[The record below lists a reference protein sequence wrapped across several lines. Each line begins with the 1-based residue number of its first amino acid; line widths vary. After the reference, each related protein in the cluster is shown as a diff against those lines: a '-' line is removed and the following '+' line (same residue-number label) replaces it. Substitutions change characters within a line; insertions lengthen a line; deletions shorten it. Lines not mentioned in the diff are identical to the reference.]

1 MKTHLVIPKHTT
13 KPTAS
18 KPRFG
23 QKPRW
28 VQEEIVKARAIAHNV
43 LCLASETPG
52 GFDYVTVLQ
61 VEGICYDLKGEEE
74 QQLINELYQ
83 AFLASLPYDIQ
94 ILWRVLPLDIQQY
107 GAQFTLKESIVS
119 HPGAPEPVIDA
130 DELQEPWEPV
140 AADHA
145 TLLSHLGAQ
154 RTLLERSLYLLLR
167 VEGTPRSQESVLQR
181 WTQTSRSKRISQAEA
196 FEQARMELNVR
207 VREVSRLLSNMGL
220 TVKQVEGMRALTRF
234 YSSCLLLT
242 RHQQAPLPDEV
253 IESLGRPLD
262 VTGWLARQKRSTT
275 AAAYFFEQNP
285 AEAQNTLLL
294 SQAPGPAPRRKG
306 RHSTQEPRIVGRD
319 FTQLADLV
327 SPAGISIERDCVRIE
342 EEYARVVVVH
352 HLPRRVHAGWLKP
365 LADLDEPMEISFH
378 IHPYQ
383 SAQMITQFRRR
394 QMEFESS
401 MLASRKGNTP
411 DPHTQVAAADVASL
425 ITKLAS
431 GEERMLD
438 VSMHILLRGTSRREL
453 NERTR
458 RLLSILQN
466 MLLVARPALFE
477 QEQAFCSCLPHVR
490 NHLKSAGMLLNSRS
504 ASAMFP
510 FLSNAL
516 YHSSGILE
524 GVTPARDLVTF
535 DAWSRDV
542 PNANRIVL
550 GPPGWGKSHAVKNG
564 VLRLALKYAV
574 AQKKARR
581 EREETPGTNFQ
592 AIIVD
597 PEGEYGYLSR
607 LFGGSVI
614 RLAPGSAQHLNPFD
628 LPTSQNS
635 EHQQVEHGDRLADH
649 VQKLHSLLD
658 IMLADRTP
666 DGAGRLSAEEKGLLD
681 RALFETYRRVGITS
695 DVRTHDRQVPLMRDL
710 YQVLESGICGPDTSG
725 LLQRLH
731 RFVFGSLSGLFANQ
745 TNVNLDG
752 RVLVFDI
759 HDLET
764 ELRPVGL
771 FLVSNF
777 IWTQS
782 FHSTIPRQVI
792 IDEAATLM
800 QYESGALF
808 LEDFVR
814 RARKHY
820 IGVTVISQHPRIFEH
835 SSIIANCAVHVLMRQ
850 DASTLDLMRE
860 MFKLSTHEVQILR
873 RLGVGEALFLTNEKR
888 LQLAFEAS
896 SLEHILA
903 STNPRELAQWRDDPR
918 YQHIDQ
924 LLEALHHPQGEP
936 AILRAALCA
945 LAESGYPES
954 EVRYA

>member
-1 MKTHLVIPKHTT
+1 MHSIHRTHSSKEASHRHPFRQKH
-13 KPTAS
+13 
-18 KPRFG
+18 
-23 QKPRW
+23 RW
-28 VQEEIVKARAIAHNV
+28 VQEDIIKARAIHQQI

-52 GFDYVTVLQ
+52 CFDYATVLQ
-61 VEGICYDLKGEEE
+61 VEGICYDLKGEDE
-74 QQLINELYQ
+74 QHLINELYQ

-107 GAQFTLKESIVS
+107 GSQFTLSERAT
-119 HPGAPEPVIDA
+119 HTQGAAPIAETA
-130 DELQEPWEPV
+130 QEPWHPV
-140 AADHA
+140 ADDHA
-145 TLLSHLGAQ
+145 TLLSHLGAR
-154 RTLLERSLYLLLR
+154 RTLLERSLYLLLKI
-167 VEGTPRSQESVLQR
+167 EGAPHRQVPVWQR
-181 WTQTSRSKRISQAEA
+181 WMHASHTRHSSQAEA
-196 FEQARMELNVR
+196 FEQAKMELDVR

-220 TVKQVEGMRALTRF
+220 AVKRLEGTRMLTRF
-234 YSSCLLLT
+234 YASCVLHA
-242 RHQQAPLPDEV
+242 RQSLPDEV
-253 IESLGRPLD
+253 IESVGRPIEAS
-262 VTGWLARQKRSTT
+262 GWLAHHHGSSQTS
-275 AAAYFFEQNP
+275 AYFFEQDP
-285 AEAQNTLLL
+285 TKAQRDA
-294 SQAPGPAPRRKG
+294 SVSEQASPERHTQRTRK
-306 RHSTQEPRIVGRD
+306 RPTPEPTVAGRD

-327 SPAGISIERDCVRIE
+327 APAGIAIERDCLRLE
-342 EEYARVVVVH
+342 DEYARVLVIH

-365 LADLDEPMEISFH
+365 LADLDEPLEVSFH
-378 IHPYQ
+378 IHPYP
-383 SAQMITQFRRR
+383 SAQMIAQFRRR

-401 MLASRKGNTP
+401 LLASRKGTAS

-425 ITKLAS
+425 LTKLAS

-438 VSMHILLRGTSRREL
+438 VSLHIVLRSASKREL

-458 RLLSILQN
+458 RVLSILQN
-466 MLLVARPALFE
+466 MQVVARPALFE
-477 QEQAFCSCLPHVR
+477 QEQAFRSCLPHVR
-490 NHLKSAGMLLNSRS
+490 NHLKDAGMLLNSRS

-516 YHSSGILE
+516 YHPTGILE

-535 DAWSRDV
+535 DAWSHDI

-574 AQKKARR
+574 AQQQA
-581 EREETPGTNFQ
+581 EPEATNFQ
-592 AIIVD
+592 AIIID

-607 LFGGSVI
+607 LFGGSII

-628 LPTSQNS
+628 LPKPTRTHDKESQQ
-635 EHQQVEHGDRLADH
+635 EDHGDRLADH

-658 IMLADRTP
+658 IMLADHTP
-666 DGAGRLSAEEKGLLD
+666 DGAGKVGAEEKGLLD

-710 YQVLESGICGPDTSG
+710 YQVLESGVCGPDTTG

-731 RFVFGSLSGLFANQ
+731 RFVWGSLSGLFADQ

-752 RVLVFDI
+752 RVLTFDI

-782 FHSTIPRQVI
+782 YQSTIPRQLI

-820 IGVTVISQHPRIFEH
+820 IGVTVISQHPRIFAQ

-850 DASTLDLMRE
+850 DVSTLDLMSE
-860 MFKLSTHEVQILR
+860 LFKLSSHEVQLLR

-896 SLEHILA
+896 PLEHILA
-903 STNPRELAQWRDDPR
+903 STNPRELAHWRADSKF
-918 YQHIDQ
+918 QHIEQVIHLLQNDRAEPAQ
-924 LLEALHHPQGEP
+924 LHEALRTLVQSGLLDGEVHH
-936 AILRAALCA
+936 A
-945 LAESGYPES
+945 
-954 EVRYA
+954 